1 MNGRRESIDTL
12 VIGGGQAG
20 LAVGYHLSRKNI
32 PFLIVDANQGTGDS
46 WRNRWDSLRLFTP
59 NMVIRL
65 PGMSHPMPR
74 WGFLTK
80 DQLADFLESYAQHF
94 ELPIRHGVR
103 VERLAR
109 EGGRFVVTVGDSQF
123 DADNVVVAMS
133 SWQKPRTP
141 AFASELDPG
150 ITQLHVAEYKNPR
163 QLRNGDV
170 LVVGAGNSGAE
181 VAMELSADHRV
192 YLSGPSTG
200 ATPFRPDKLSGR
212 ILMPFV
218 GFVVLHR
225 VLSISTPMGRK
236 ARPKLTA
243 KGEPLMRTKPK
254 DLAAAGVERVPR
266 TIGVE
271 DGRPKLED
279 GRVLDVANVVW
290 CTGFEPGFE
299 WIDLPLFDE
308 GRVAH
313 ERGVV
318 PDQPGLF
325 FVGLKYLYAPSS
337 STLLGVGRDAAY
349 VVDRVV
355 ERERDP
361 SRVAAAR

>member
-1 MNGRRESIDTL
+1 MNGPRESVDTV

-20 LAVGYHLSRKNI
+20 LAVGYHLAQRGV
-32 PFLIVDANQGTGDS
+32 PFLILDANGRTGDS

-65 PGMSHPMPR
+65 PGMSHPVPR
-74 WGFLTK
+74 WGFLSK
-80 DQLADFLESYAQHF
+80 DELADFLESYAHHF
-94 ELPIRHGVR
+94 GLPIRHGMR
-103 VERLAR
+103 VERL
-109 EGGRFVVTVGDSQF
+109 VGDGDRFLVQAGGSEF
-123 DADNVVVAMS
+123 EADNVVVAMS
-133 SWQKPRTP
+133 SWQVPRTP
-141 AFASELDPG
+141 GFASELEPG
-150 ITQLHVAEYKNPR
+150 IVQLHVAKYKNPA
-163 QLRNGDV
+163 QLRDGDV

-181 VAMELSADHRV
+181 IAMELSADHQV
-192 YLSGPSTG
+192 LLSGPSTG
-200 ATPFRPDKLSGR
+200 STPFRPEKLSGR

-218 GFVVLHR
+218 GFVILHR

-236 ARPKLTA
+236 ARPKLLA
-243 KGEPLMRTKPK
+243 KGEPLIRTKPK
-254 DLAAAGVERVPR
+254 DLAGAGVERVPR
-266 TIGVE
+266 MVGVE
-271 DGRPKLED
+271 EGHPKLED

-290 CTGFEPGFE
+290 CTGFEPGFD
-299 WIDLPLFDE
+299 WIDLPVFDD

-313 ERGVV
+313 ERGLV

-349 VVDRVV
+349 VADRVA

-361 SRVAAAR
+361 SRVVAAP